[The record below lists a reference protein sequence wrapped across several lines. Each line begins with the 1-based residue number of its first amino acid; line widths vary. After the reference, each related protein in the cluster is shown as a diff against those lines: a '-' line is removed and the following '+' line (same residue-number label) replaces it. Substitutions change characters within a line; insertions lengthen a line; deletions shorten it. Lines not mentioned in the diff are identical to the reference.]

1 MGMWKEKSK
10 IKIKIN
16 RYKSIKFL
24 NKKFFLLA
32 QNDMTLNII
41 KAEPIR
47 PNSPINSNKSEW
59 ACDAYN
65 DEYLVVEFTKLI
77 LNKFSKPPRP

>member
-32 QNDMTLNII
+32 
-41 KAEPIR
+41 
-47 PNSPINSNKSEW
+47 
-59 ACDAYN
+59 
-65 DEYLVVEFTKLI
+65 
-77 LNKFSKPPRP
+77 